1 MSVIKVNNL
10 TKVYKQG
17 ANDIYALNDVSLSID
32 KGEFIAITGASG
44 SGKSTL
50 IHMLGCVDNPT
61 SGEILI
67 DGVDVSKLNDD
78 KLTIF
83 RRREI
88 GLVYQFYN
96 LLPTINVE
104 DNIKLPVLL
113 DNEQIDD
120 SYYKTLVD
128 TFNIDDRLLHL
139 PSELSGGQQQR
150 VSIVRALINRPTIL
164 LLDEPTGNLD
174 YENSL
179 EVIKVIK
186 ESHKLL
192 NQTVLLITHDE
203 NIAKQADRIIKL
215 QDGKIV
221 YDGKSV

>member
-1 MSVIKVNNL
+1 MSVIKINNL
-10 TKVYKQG
+10 TKVYRQG
-17 ANDIYALNDVSLSID
+17 NIDIYALNDVSLSID
-32 KGEFIAITGASG
+32 KGEFVAITGASG

-113 DNEQIDD
+113 DNELIDD

-174 YENSL
+174 YENSI

-203 NIAKQADRIIKL
+203 NIAKQADRIIQLK
-215 QDGKIV
+215 DGTIV

>member
-203 NIAKQADRIIKL
+203 NIAKQADRIIQLK
-215 QDGKIV
+215 DGKIV